1 MDLRT
6 QIDEKYKIVFKSKNT
21 LEITTLKLI
30 RSAIKDKDIES
41 RSAGY
46 NKPINDQ
53 QIISVHQNL
62 VKQRRDSIKSFKTA
76 LRNDLVDKEKQEIE
90 IINQFLPKQ
99 LNEDEVRKIIE
110 KFISDNNISSIKEMG
125 KIMSYLKLNHAG
137 VIDMNLAGK
146 IAKNLLGN

>member
-30 RSAIKDKDIES
+30 RSAIKYKDIEN

-46 NKPINDQ
+46 NEPINDQ
-53 QIISVHQNL
+53 QIIRVLQNL
-62 VKQRRDSIKSFKTA
+62 VKQRRDSIESFKIA
-76 LRNDLVDKEKQEIE
+76 SRNDLVDKEKQEIT
-90 IINQFLPKQ
+90 IINQFLPTQ

-110 KFISDNNISSIKEMG
+110 KFVSDNNISSIKEMG
-125 KIMSYLKLNHAG
+125 KIMSYLQLNHAG

-146 IAKNLLGN
+146 IAKNLLRN

>member
-53 QIISVHQNL
+53 QIISVLQKL
-62 VKQRRDSIKSFKTA
+62 VKQIH
-76 LRNDLVDKEKQEIE
+76 
-90 IINQFLPKQ
+90 
-99 LNEDEVRKIIE
+99 
-110 KFISDNNISSIKEMG
+110 
-125 KIMSYLKLNHAG
+125 Y
-137 VIDMNLAGK
+137 MN
-146 IAKNLLGN
+146 